1 MEEIQRKIIEYLS
14 KENIPAVYFKFFNS
28 QNKSAKHSTELAIW
42 VKKKDIAKW
51 KYFDFVL
58 NNSHVG
64 EKIVDISYH
73 KGFLKGILRFRFR
86 DIITYNE
93 KDLLIKDL
101 YAFLDA
107 LEKKY
112 YKVCPT
118 KQGMHILIKPTH
130 RCNLDC
136 KYCFDKPHRERIKHD
151 MPMEVLDRILQVAS
165 QTTPNLYL
173 SFHGGEPTMV
183 GTEWYERAFKEVISK
198 YPMLNFKFDFVS
210 NGTRLGEEWFDLFK
224 KYNIT
229 FCVSYNANYQS
240 NLRCISQLNDENQK
254 DLQYGEKVEK
264 VIKEHDIGVVDVVT
278 KQNYKNMIETYEF
291 YKKIPGRHSIA
302 MNVVNENSQ
311 TEKNDLN
318 MTPEEYSI
326 EFLKFFKYW
335 LYDKDG
341 IHERACASM
350 LDLVMGNIKG
360 QNVTCEYRDC
370 RGERFTINPLG
381 EIYECDKFLPERYK
395 AGTIFDIEHLDE
407 IYETKGFKLYS
418 SEIDER
424 FEKTCS
430 KCDYFFVCHGSCH
443 ASVIQDAGD
452 GKGLDKFACESIKLK
467 FNGVYD
473 ILREVDSVS
482 YSNINNYAASFMYE
496 YGFFSVKEIKQILQ
510 EIGSSVQ
517 LEYDQDN
524 LFECSEYKMFS
535 AINHE
540 NFNWYKYGYNFSPDV
555 LQILKEI
562 KRTSNIPSQELY
574 KNFKHLTEILDMS
587 KL

>member
-1 MEEIQRKIIEYLS
+1 MEEIQKKILEYLE
-14 KENIPAVYFKFFNS
+14 KEKIPAVYFKFFDL
-28 QNKSAKHSTELAIW
+28 QKKSAKHSTELAIW
-42 VKKKDIAKW
+42 VKKKDIEKW
-51 KYFDFVL
+51 RYFDFIL
-58 NNSHVG
+58 NKSHPDG
-64 EKIVDISYH
+64 KIVDISYQN
-73 KGFLKGILRFRFR
+73 GLLKGILRFKFR
-86 DIITYNE
+86 DVVTYNE

-112 YKVCPT
+112 YKVYPT

-136 KYCFDKPHRERIKHD
+136 KYCFDKPHRERIKND

-165 QTTPNLYL
+165 QSTPNLYL

-183 GTEWYERAFKEVISK
+183 GTEWYERAFNEVISK

-210 NGTRLGEEWFDLFK
+210 NGTRLSQEWFDLFK

-254 DLQYGEKVEK
+254 DLEYGNKVEK

-278 KQNYKNMIETYEF
+278 KQNYKNMVETYEF
-291 YKKIPGRHSIA
+291 YKKISGHHSVA
-302 MNVVNENSQ
+302 MNVVNENLQ
-311 TEKNDLN
+311 TDKNDLN
-318 MTPEEYSI
+318 MTPKEYST

-335 LYDKDG
+335 LHDEKGTY
-341 IHERACASM
+341 ERTCATM

-381 EIYECDKFLPERYK
+381 EIYECDKFMPERYK
-395 AGTIFDIEHLDE
+395 AGTIFDIENFDE

-424 FEKTCS
+424 FEKICS
-430 KCDYFFVCHGSCH
+430 KCNYFFICHGGCH
-443 ASVIQDAGD
+443 ASVIQNAGD
-452 GKGLDKFACESIKLK
+452 GKGIDKFACESIKLK

-473 ILREVDSVS
+473 ILRDVDSID
-482 YSNINNYAASFMYE
+482 YKNINGHASSIMYD
-496 YGFFSVKEIKQILQ
+496 YGFFSVKEIKQILK
-510 EIGSSVQ
+510 ETGSNII
-517 LEYDQDN
+517 LEYDPDN
-524 LFECSEYKMFS
+524 LFECSEYKIFS
-535 AINHE
+535 AINYD
-540 NFNWYKYGYNFSPDV
+540 NFDWFKYGYNFSPNV
-555 LQILKEI
+555 VQTLRRIKKNKQIP
-562 KRTSNIPSQELY
+562 RQELY
-574 KNFKHLTEILDMS
+574 KNFKQLIEILNMTN
-587 KL
+587 L